1 MLIPAGPTFAA
12 EPSITID
19 EDTVVQGTQ
28 WATDIIYAGN
38 GTMTFNVTPVGRCSI
53 LSTMPAVSSTG
64 VLTYQP
70 APNAF
75 GQCKFN
81 VTLCVFKLC
90 STAAP
95 LTINVTPGAA
105 AVAMALYRL
114 CYYK

>member
-1 MLIPAGPTFAA
+1 MPTLAGPTFAA
-12 EPSITID
+12 APSITVE

-28 WATDIIYAGN
+28 WATNITFAGN
-38 GTMTFNVTPVGRCSI
+38 GTMTFNVTPVGSCSI
-53 LSTMPAVSSTG
+53 LSTMPAVSSMG

-75 GQCKFN
+75 GQCKFS

-95 LTINVTPGAA
+95 LVIDVTPGAA
-105 AVAMALYRL
+105 AVATSEHGFNVV
-114 CYYK
+114 